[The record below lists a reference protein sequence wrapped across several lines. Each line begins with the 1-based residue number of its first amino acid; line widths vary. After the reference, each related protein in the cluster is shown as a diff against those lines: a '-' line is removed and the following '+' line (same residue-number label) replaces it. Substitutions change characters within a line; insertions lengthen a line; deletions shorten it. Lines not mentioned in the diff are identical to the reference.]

1 MAARL
6 LEKNLLITV
15 RYVQDVDAI
24 FKNMGLKRVNI
35 EDEAALTTT
44 DETVK
49 RCFLY

>member
-6 LEKNLLITV
+6 LEKSFDNGE
-15 RYVQDVDAI
+15 YVQDVDAI